1 MSGPSMGERSAAEL
15 LNISMSFRRIF
26 SINRGKYQLP
36 FLFNAE
42 SQRSRAAE
50 RNYKNCV
57 YYLPTPPV
65 CASASPG
72 SPHLP
77 VGCVSERN
85 YKNSAPQRLCVK
97 KWNLLQENR
106 CFVYTMLPPNIEK
119 IPSA

>member
-15 LNISMSFRRIF
+15 LNIPMSFRRIF

-42 SQRSRAAE
+42 SQRSRAA
-50 RNYKNCV
+50 
-57 YYLPTPPV
+57 
-65 CASASPG
+65 
-72 SPHLP
+72 
-77 VGCVSERN
+77 ERN